1 MLYRPHRGSL
11 HVSMAEAVDVDG
23 IEGLTSHLREEL
35 WNWPDAVG
43 FRDDQVHVRPYI
55 GFDDRTGW
63 RDVHIVTIDG
73 YGVMGFTQGSAT
85 KRGDEWTSGA

>member
-11 HVSMAEAVDVDG
+11 SASMAAVADVDG
-23 IEGLTSHLREEL
+23 FEGLVQHLRKEL
-35 WNWPDAVG
+35 WDWPTMAD
-43 FRDDQVHVRPYI
+43 FKDTDVHVRRYI

-73 YGVMGFTQGSAT
+73 YGVMGFTEGPADM
-85 KRGDEWTSGA
+85 RGQT